1 MVRLGVRVSTGGSE
15 ESPEIVARRTAME
28 TNHSGFSF
36 FCLVKLQNCFIAVLC
51 VFRHST
57 FMKIY
62 DMKERFHLVRLGLQM
77 RNLV

>member
-36 FCLVKLQNCFIAVLC
+36 FCFVKLQNCFIAVFVC
-51 VFRHST
+51 IPT
-57 FMKIY
+57 I
-62 DMKERFHLVRLGLQM
+62 
-77 RNLV
+77 NLYENI

>member
-1 MVRLGVRVSTGGSE
+1 
-15 ESPEIVARRTAME
+15 ME

-62 DMKERFHLVRLGLQM
+62 DRKERFHLVRLGLQM